1 MILSDISI
9 RRPVLATVMSL
20 VIVLVGA
27 LSFTRMAVREYPN
40 IDPPVV
46 SVRTVYKG
54 ATAAVMESA
63 ITQPLE
69 DSLSGIEG
77 IKTIKS
83 QSREEV
89 SQITITFV
97 ASREI
102 DGAANDVR
110 DRVAR
115 IRKNLPAASDNSV
128 VSKIEADAQPIL
140 WIALSSDRHTP
151 MEMSDYAD
159 RYLTDP
165 LKALPGVASVI
176 IGGERKYAMR
186 VWLDRERLASQGLTA
201 QDIEDALNRENLDS
215 PSGRIEST
223 EREFT
228 VQARTDLRSPEE
240 FNNMIIKEVNGYPV
254 RLKDV
259 GRAAPG
265 PYENRKIVRVRG
277 EDALGLGVVKQS
289 TANTL
294 EVAQEAKALLP
305 RLQASLEPGMKMWV
319 AVDTSKFIEASIHS
333 VFETIFVALVLVV
346 LVIFFFLREVRAT
359 LIPAVTIPIS
369 IIGHFTFLKA
379 LGFSINTLTLLGV
392 VLSIGLVV
400 DDAIVV
406 LENVHRHIEEGM
418 KPFKAALVGSKEIGF
433 AVIAMTITLA
443 AVFTPLSFAQGNTGK
458 LMTEFALTVATSVI
472 VSGFVALSLVPM
484 MCSKLLRHEHSWV
497 YRKTEPFFKGMT
509 DGYRAAL
516 STTLRHRWAVGVAF
530 LVVLAVGSW
539 LFTQLKDEL
548 SPEEDRSLFLAFVI
562 APEGSSMQYTDSY
575 MRAVE
580 ELAKNIPEIDTM
592 FAVVAPGL
600 ERPNPV
606 NLGIA
611 FSVLKP
617 WDERKRSQ
625 QQITKELGPKLYGGL
640 PGALSFTK
648 GLPALGQP
656 LFSKKVE
663 YVIYGNTYDE
673 LQGKVSKVMG
683 KLSQYPGITALDSD
697 LKLNKP
703 QFAVKI
709 DRDKAA
715 SLGISMEQIGHTL
728 ETLLGGFDVTRYK
741 HEGKQYDVVV
751 QMEDDK
757 RRQPSDL
764 TSIYV
769 RGADGSL
776 NQLSNLVTLSETVGP
791 KELNHFNKLRA
802 AVISGEPTGSFTLG
816 QVLDHID
823 EVVRTELGPDTRTDL
838 DNISREFRESGGQL
852 WMTFGLALI
861 FIYLVLSAQ
870 FESFVGPLVIMVTVP
885 LALTGAVL
893 AMWINFKFDH
903 GGTLNVYSKVGLVML
918 VGLITKHGILIVE
931 FANQL
936 RVKGMDKMDALVEA
950 ATLRLRPILM
960 TTAAMVLGAVPL
972 ALAHGAGAESRQ
984 AIGWVIVGGLLLG
997 TLLTLFVI
1005 PTVYSVLVRTVHLPR
1020 LADEEA
1026 TVLPAGAGASMSPH
1040 QRQEH

>member
-1 MILSDISI
+1 MMLSDVSI

-20 VIVLVGA
+20 LIILMGF
-27 LSFTRMAVREYPN
+27 LSYTRMPVREYPN

-54 ATAAVMESA
+54 ATAQVMESA

-89 SQITITFV
+89 SQITVTFV
-97 ASREI
+97 TSREI

-115 IRKNLPAASDNSV
+115 VRKNIPAAADNPV
-128 VSKIEADAQPIL
+128 VSKIEADAQPIV
-140 WIALSSDRHTP
+140 WVALTSGQHTP
-151 MEMSDYAD
+151 MEMTDFAD

-165 LKALPGVASVI
+165 LKAIPGVASVI

-186 VWLDRERLASQGLTA
+186 VWLDRERLAAQGLTA
-201 QDIEDALNRENLDS
+201 QDVEDALRRQNLDS
-215 PSGRIEST
+215 PGGRIEST
-223 EREFT
+223 QREFT
-228 VQARTDLRSPEE
+228 VQARTDLLSPEE
-240 FNNMIIKEVNGYPV
+240 FNNMIIKEVNGYPI
-254 RLKDV
+254 RLRDV

-277 EDALGLGVVKQS
+277 EEALGLGVVKQS

-294 EVAQEAKALLP
+294 EVAQAVKELLP
-305 RLQASLEPGMKMWV
+305 RLETTLQPGMKMWV
-319 AVDTSKFIEASIHS
+319 AVDTSQFIQASVDS
-333 VFETIFVALVLVV
+333 VMETIYVALALVV
-346 LVIFFFLREVRAT
+346 LVIFFFLREFRAT
-359 LIPAVTIPIS
+359 IIPAVTIPVS
-369 IIGHFTFLKA
+369 IIGHFTFLKV

-443 AVFTPLSFAQGNTGK
+443 AVFTPLSFAEGNVGK

-472 VSGFVALSLVPM
+472 VSGFVALTLVPM
-484 MCSKLLRHEHSWV
+484 MCSKFLRAEHSWL
-497 YRKTEPFFKGMT
+497 YHKTEPFFAGMVNV
-509 DGYRAAL
+509 YRSML
-516 STTLRHRWAVGVAF
+516 GWTLRHRWVIAIVLVAT
-530 LVVLAVGSW
+530 VGSMVW
-539 LFTQLKDEL
+539 LLGQLKDEL
-548 SPEEDRSLFLAFVI
+548 SPEEDRSMFLAFVI
-562 APEGSSMQYTDSY
+562 APEGSSMQYTDGY

-580 ELAKNIPEIDTM
+580 EMTKGVPEIDTM

-600 ERPNPV
+600 DRPNPV
-606 NLGIA
+606 NLGVA
-611 FSVLKP
+611 FAVLKP
-617 WDERKRSQ
+617 WHERKRGQ
-625 QQITKELGPKLYGGL
+625 QAITKELGPKLFGGL

-648 GLPALGQP
+648 ALPALGQP
-656 LFSKKVE
+656 LFAKSVE
-663 YVIYGNTYDE
+663 YVIYGNTYED
-673 LQGKVSKVMG
+673 LQVKVNKMMA
-683 KLSQYPGITALDSD
+683 KLREYPGITALDTD

-703 QFAVKI
+703 QLSVKI
-709 DRDKAA
+709 DRDKASA
-715 SLGISMEQIGHTL
+715 LGVSMNTIGHTL

-769 RGADGSL
+769 RGDDGTL
-776 NQLSNLVTLSETVGP
+776 HQLSNLVSISESVGP

-802 AVISGEPTGSFTLG
+802 AVINGEPAPGYTLG
-816 QVLDHID
+816 QVLDHMD
-823 EVVRTELGPDTRTDL
+823 ALVKSELGPETRTDL
-838 DNISREFRESGGQL
+838 DNISREFRESGAQL
-852 WMTFGLALI
+852 IVTFGLALLV
-861 FIYLVLSAQ
+861 IYLVLAAQ
-870 FESFVGPLVIMVTVP
+870 FESFVGPLVIMFTVP
-885 LALTGAVL
+885 LAMTGALLV
-893 AMWINFKFDH
+893 MYINTKLGN

-936 RVKGMDKMDALVEA
+936 RERGMDRITAVQEA

-984 AIGWVIVGGLLLG
+984 AIGWVVVGGLMLG

-1005 PTVYSVLVRTVHLPR
+1005 PTIYSVLVRKVHKRQDEGPE
-1020 LADEEA
+1020 LATA
-1026 TVLPAGAGASMSPH
+1026 TTHAS
-1040 QRQEH
+1040 

>member
-673 LQGKVSKVMG
+673 LQGKVSKVMA

>member
-1 MILSDISI
+1 MVLSDISI

-20 VIVLVGA
+20 VIVLVGY

-54 ATAAVMESA
+54 ATAQVMESA

-97 ASREI
+97 AAREI

-151 MEMSDYAD
+151 MDLSDFAD

-186 VWLDRERLASQGLTA
+186 VWLDRERLAAQGLTA
-201 QDIEDALNRENLDS
+201 QDVEDALNRENLDS

-254 RLKDV
+254 RLRDV

-277 EDALGLGVVKQS
+277 EEALGLGVVKQS

-294 EVAQEAKALLP
+294 EVAQAAKALLP

-319 AVDTSKFIEASIHS
+319 AVDTSQFIEASIHS
-333 VFETIFVALVLVV
+333 VFETIFLALVLVV

-418 KPFKAALVGSKEIGF
+418 KPFKAALIGSKEIGF

-484 MCSKLLRHEHSWV
+484 MCSKLLKHEHSWV
-497 YRKTEPFFKGMT
+497 YSKTEPFFQGMT
-509 DGYRAAL
+509 NGYRALL
-516 STTLRHRWAVGVAF
+516 SATLRHRWVIGVVF
-530 LVVLAVGSW
+530 ITVLGVMSW
-539 LFTQLKDEL
+539 LFMQLKSEL

-575 MRAVE
+575 MHAVE
-580 ELAKNIPEIDTM
+580 EIAKGVPEIDTM

-611 FSVLKP
+611 FAVLKP
-617 WDERKRSQ
+617 WGERKRSQ

-640 PGALSFTK
+640 PGALSFVK
-648 GLPALGQP
+648 GLPPLGQP

-663 YVIYGNTYDE
+663 YVIYGNTYEE
-673 LQGKVSKVMG
+673 LQTKVNKMMA
-683 KLSQYPGITALDSD
+683 KLSQYPGITGLDSD

-715 SLGISMEQIGHTL
+715 ALGISMEAIGHTL

-776 NQLSNLVTLSETVGP
+776 NQLSNLVTLSETVAP

-802 AVISGEPTGSFTLG
+802 VVISGEPAGNATLG

-823 EVVRTELGPDTRTDL
+823 GLVKTELGPDTRTDL

-870 FESFVGPLVIMVTVP
+870 FESFVGPLVIMFTVP
-885 LALTGAVL
+885 LAMTGAVL
-893 AMWINFKFDH
+893 AMWINFKLDH
-903 GGTLNVYSKVGLVML
+903 GGTLNVYSQVGLVML

-936 RVKGMDKMDALVEA
+936 RAKGMERMEALVEA

-984 AIGWVIVGGLLLG
+984 AIGWVVVGGLLLG

-1005 PTVYSVLVRTVHLPR
+1005 PTMYSVLVRKVHLPSME
-1020 LADEEA
+1020 DEEA
-1026 TVLPAGAGASMSPH
+1026 IVLPAGAGASMGPH